1 MMDSKAIQFFKN
13 LMSPNKSL
21 RNNAEKELDLL
32 KSKSFN
38 ETFSIFQEGIKYPD
52 QLICQFATLMLKKF
66 YLDNNEAREKLLKNE
81 IEDIRKFI
89 EGQITFNNQEWKTLK
104 RFGEVLAMIYHL
116 DVDKNYHLAEIMQI
130 FMNNDF
136 LGRKLALFI
145 ISNLSDLGVLNDEF
159 VNKNSND
166 FITIFDATI
175 KDANDEVKSSAIIAF
190 NKLILNLKDEKT
202 QQLFSK
208 LINPLLSNILSLFKE
223 KTQIE
228 KEIFDTLIVLVDGY
242 PKFFIENLDDLIEFV
257 CKISSEKK
265 IEFSIRSSSLEII
278 YSLAHSIPAKIRGSK
293 SFLETFIPLIF
304 NLLLELD
311 NIDSIENWA
320 KIKEEDESDLEFM
333 FYHLKSGLER
343 ISLDLG
349 GQFFFNSISNYI
361 NKFLQSKIWVEIH
374 GGFAALAFI
383 TEAAKGIYKEKLKQ
397 ILEYISMGLIN
408 DNPRIRYM
416 SLVLLGNLLTET
428 APKPQKE
435 YVNNIL
441 PAIVKLLRDEK
452 INKVKSMVCLT
463 LNNFLAGLISKNKNN
478 ENNIEILKP
487 YIKELVD
494 FILKIFEESI
504 TIGYEPLQKNSLE
517 CISLLSNIHEKNF
530 EEYYPKIMTGLK
542 KLYFGLKTQTSEQKQ
557 LKTNCINTIGYLFSS
572 ISDDYEKYKK
582 DFIGISQAFVNDLKE
597 LPIEDPQ
604 VIAIIEAFINISL
617 GINFEDFSSIFK
629 DLFIFLEK
637 FISADIGLTMKDA
650 EVDEYV
656 QPEQQ
661 KGVGSV
667 VFNFGVKS
675 KKISVNTFALQ
686 LKIVSLEALNEIA
699 LNLGENFKDYAERY
713 LNLVK
718 SLLTFAY
725 SRKIRKISIKSIYTC
740 SNACTNDDERKKVFE
755 FIIIDL
761 LSLLEF
767 DIEVGFFKDMKCIIK
782 YIGKSLSLFEY
793 EIKLDLKILDKIF
806 DVLKKVLDKVKSKIN
821 SLYQLFINDNDG
833 IYDANDKSDQN
844 SDIFQL
850 QKIYKYV
857 NILLKGFHNLENNIF
872 NKYGQNLKDFYSK
885 LWDEERYT
893 ISINNLKNDNKL
905 LEAHGNSLAMCIN
918 YYNIFMEY
926 SDMQTFMNLSLDY
939 YPKTELLKDLK
950 IGENILGN
958 IAEGYGIICERQ
970 DNDLFKSKFNNIPI
984 FIKNI
989 LQRNTTED
997 NGITHDKAI
1006 RALGKYIYYKYSIDS
1021 EVNFE
1026 EKKSLTID
1034 FLKSLPVTYDLEIS
1048 DKICEEL
1055 FEQINEE
1062 KCNLLYD
1069 ERIINEVK
1077 NAAKRIIE
1085 LNSRENFIDDL
1096 TKLLK
1101 TSLTLQLDF
1110 SHLVE

>member
-32 KSKSFN
+32 KSKTFI

-361 NKFLQSKIWVEIH
+361 NKFLHSKVWVEIH

-504 TIGYEPLQKNSLE
+504 TIGYEPLQK
-517 CISLLSNIHEKNF
+517 ILSN
-530 EEYYPKIMTGLK
+530 
-542 KLYFGLKTQTSEQKQ
+542 
-557 LKTNCINTIGYLFSS
+557 
-572 ISDDYEKYKK
+572 
-582 DFIGISQAFVNDLKE
+582 V
-597 LPIEDPQ
+597 
-604 VIAIIEAFINISL
+604 
-617 GINFEDFSSIFK
+617 
-629 DLFIFLEK
+629 
-637 FISADIGLTMKDA
+637 
-650 EVDEYV
+650 
-656 QPEQQ
+656 
-661 KGVGSV
+661 
-667 VFNFGVKS
+667 
-675 KKISVNTFALQ
+675 
-686 LKIVSLEALNEIA
+686 
-699 LNLGENFKDYAERY
+699 
-713 LNLVK
+713 
-718 SLLTFAY
+718 
-725 SRKIRKISIKSIYTC
+725 
-740 SNACTNDDERKKVFE
+740 
-755 FIIIDL
+755 
-761 LSLLEF
+761 
-767 DIEVGFFKDMKCIIK
+767 
-782 YIGKSLSLFEY
+782 
-793 EIKLDLKILDKIF
+793 
-806 DVLKKVLDKVKSKIN
+806 
-821 SLYQLFINDNDG
+821 
-833 IYDANDKSDQN
+833 
-844 SDIFQL
+844 
-850 QKIYKYV
+850 
-857 NILLKGFHNLENNIF
+857 
-872 NKYGQNLKDFYSK
+872 
-885 LWDEERYT
+885 
-893 ISINNLKNDNKL
+893 
-905 LEAHGNSLAMCIN
+905 
-918 YYNIFMEY
+918 
-926 SDMQTFMNLSLDY
+926 
-939 YPKTELLKDLK
+939 
-950 IGENILGN
+950 
-958 IAEGYGIICERQ
+958 
-970 DNDLFKSKFNNIPI
+970 
-984 FIKNI
+984 
-989 LQRNTTED
+989 
-997 NGITHDKAI
+997 
-1006 RALGKYIYYKYSIDS
+1006 
-1021 EVNFE
+1021 
-1026 EKKSLTID
+1026 
-1034 FLKSLPVTYDLEIS
+1034 
-1048 DKICEEL
+1048 
-1055 FEQINEE
+1055 
-1062 KCNLLYD
+1062 
-1069 ERIINEVK
+1069 
-1077 NAAKRIIE
+1077 
-1085 LNSRENFIDDL
+1085 
-1096 TKLLK
+1096 
-1101 TSLTLQLDF
+1101 
-1110 SHLVE
+1110 

>member
-13 LMSPNKSL
+13 LMSPNKNL
-21 RNNAEKELDLL
+21 RNNAEKEFDLL
-32 KSKSFN
+32 KTKQFN
-38 ETFSIFQEGIKYPD
+38 ETFPIFQEGIQYPEK
-52 QLICQFATLMLKKF
+52 LICQFATLMLKKA
-66 YLDNNEAREKLLKNE
+66 YLDDKEIRDKLSK
-81 IEDIRKFI
+81 EDIENIRNFI
-89 EGQITFNNQEWKTLK
+89 EGQITFNNQEWNTLK

-116 DVDKNYHLAEIMQI
+116 DSEKNYHLTEIMQI
-130 FMNNDF
+130 FNKNDIF
-136 LGRKLALFI
+136 GRKLTLFI

-159 VNKNSND
+159 VGKNSND
-166 FITIFDATI
+166 FIQIFNITI
-175 KDANDEVKSSAIIAF
+175 NDKENEVKSSAIIAF
-190 NKLILNLKDEKT
+190 NKLIVNLRDENT
-202 QQLFSK
+202 QKLFSK
-208 LINPLLSNILSLFKE
+208 LINPMLSNILNLFNEKKE
-223 KTQIE
+223 IE

-242 PKFFIENLDDLIEFV
+242 PKFFIENLNELIEFV
-257 CKISSEKK
+257 CKISSEKN
-265 IEFSIRSSSLEII
+265 IEFNIRSSSLEII

-293 SFLETFIPLIF
+293 SFLGTFIPLIF
-304 NLLLELD
+304 NLLLEID

-320 KIKEEDESDLEFM
+320 KIKEEDESDLQFM

-349 GQFFFNSISNYI
+349 GQFFFNCIYNYI
-361 NKFLQSKIWVEIH
+361 NNFLNSKNWVEIH

-383 TEAAKGIYKEKLKQ
+383 TESAKDIYKEKLKD
-397 ILEYISMGLIN
+397 ILQYISMGLIN
-408 DNPRIRYM
+408 ENPRIRYM
-416 SLVLLGNLLTET
+416 SLVLLGNILTET

-435 YVNNIL
+435 YGNNIL
-441 PAIVKLLRDEK
+441 PAIVKLLNNEN

-463 LNNFLAGLISKNKNN
+463 LNNFLAGLISKNKNS

-487 YIKELVD
+487 YINQLVD

-504 TIGYEPLQKNSLE
+504 TVGYEPLQKNSLE
-517 CISLLSNIHEKNF
+517 CISLLSNIHERNF
-530 EEYYPKIMTGLK
+530 EEYYPRIMSGLK
-542 KLYFGLKTQTSEQKQ
+542 KLYFGIKAQTSEQKQ

-572 ISDDYEKYKK
+572 ISDDYEKYKE
-582 DFIGISQAFVNDLKE
+582 DFIVISQAFINDLKE

-604 VIAIIEAFINISL
+604 VIAIIEAFVNISL
-617 GINFEDFSSIFK
+617 GINFDDFSILFK
-629 DLFIFLEK
+629 DLFLFLEK

-656 QPEQQ
+656 PPEEQ
-661 KGVGSV
+661 KGIGSV

-699 LNLGENFKDYAERY
+699 LNLGENFKEYAERY

-718 SLLTFAY
+718 NLLTFAY
-725 SRKIRKISIKSIYTC
+725 SRKVRKISIKSIYTC
-740 SNACTNDDERKKVFE
+740 CNAYTNDNGRKKVFE

-767 DIEVGFFKDMKCIIK
+767 DIEAGFFKDMKCIIK

-793 EIKLDLKILDKIF
+793 EIKLDSNTLDKIF
-806 DVLKKVLDKVKSKIN
+806 SVLKKVLDKVKSKIN
-821 SLYQLFINDNDG
+821 SLYLLFTNDNDG

-850 QKIYKYV
+850 QRIYKYV
-857 NILLKGFHNLENNIF
+857 NILLKGFHKLENNNF
-872 NKYGQNLKDFYSK
+872 NKCGQYLKDFYSK
-885 LWDEERYT
+885 LWDEERFY
-893 ISINNLKNDNKL
+893 ISHNNQKNDKS
-905 LEAHGNSLAMCIN
+905 LEVHENSLAMCIN

-926 SDMQTFMNLSLDY
+926 SDGQTFINISLDY
-939 YPKTELLKDLK
+939 YPKTESLIELK

-970 DNDLFKSKFNNIPI
+970 DNDLFKKKFNNISI
-984 FIKNI
+984 FIQRLLKRNI
-989 LQRNTTED
+989 TEE

-1021 EVNFE
+1021 EVNFAD
-1026 EKKSLTID
+1026 KKSLTID
-1034 FLKSLPVTYDLEIS
+1034 FLRSLPVTYDLEIS
-1048 DKICEEL
+1048 DKICEE
-1055 FEQINEE
+1055 FFDQINEE

-1069 ERIINEVK
+1069 GRIIEEVK
-1077 NAAKRIIE
+1077 DAAKKIIE
-1085 LNSRENFIDDL
+1085 LNSKENFIDDL

-1101 TSLTLQLDF
+1101 TSLALQLNF